1 MADSS
6 IKRGWRNWK
15 SPKQDSGSSKPSAAP
30 VSGTPIKDADLE
42 FSTKI
47 DTNNFK
53 IKTNFT
59 SAKVNNG
66 SFQRRNF
73 KNIAAKFTMEDR
85 EIDLSRYD
93 GNVYWSK
100 GFIDDDYKINDGRAK
115 SVMSMANHTK
125 DRRLAFNLAVII
137 SKLAE
142 DKIGEPTIGEDEW
155 DMPELMLRSITK
167 RNIYQCMHS
176 REREVIVLILDTS
189 PSCEHLSHFY
199 SKIAYLAST
208 LGCLEIYLAPNAR
221 LTHKMNPRNG
231 QYEEIFDLENDS
243 DAILCKAHEPANF
256 FNKRVILFFGDY
268 DGRYKIKAM
277 SNNNTVYWFNNDFSR
292 RSNSHKGFNGEIYS
306 CTSEKDFI
314 NITRK
319 LR

>member
-1 MADSS
+1 MADNS

-15 SPKQDSGSSKPSAAP
+15 APKQDGGSNKPSAAP
-30 VSGTPIKDADLE
+30 VGGTPIKAAVPE

-47 DTNNFK
+47 DTSNLK
-53 IKTNFT
+53 IETKFT
-59 SAKVNNG
+59 SAKVNNS

-73 KNIAAKFTMEDR
+73 KNIAAKFTENDR
-85 EIDLSRYD
+85 DHYLSRYD
-93 GNVYWSK
+93 GYVYWSNN
-100 GFIDDDYKINDGRAK
+100 FRDDDYKINDGRAK
-115 SVMSMANHTK
+115 SVMSMANHTR
-125 DRRLAFNLAVII
+125 DRRLAFHLAVII

-142 DKIGEPTIGEDEW
+142 DKIGEPIIGEDEW
-155 DMPELMLRSITK
+155 DMSELMLRSITK
-167 RNIYQCMHS
+167 RNIYQCMYS

-189 PSCEHLSHFY
+189 PSCERLSHFY
-199 SKIAYLAST
+199 SKVAYLAST

-231 QYEEIFDLENDS
+231 KYEQIFDLESDD
-243 DAILCKAHEPANF
+243 DAILCKAHEPANY

-277 SNNNTVYWFNNDFSR
+277 SRNNTVYWFNNDFNR
-292 RSNSHKGFNGEIYS
+292 RSIHKGFNGEVYR
-306 CTSEKDFI
+306 CASEEDFI